1 MILIS
6 KVNNFV
12 NYNTDFTPVS
22 LFLLASNNRL
32 AISLTPLTCNP
43 YSAVIF

>member
-1 MILIS
+1 MIFIS

-22 LFLLASNNRL
+22 PFLLASNNRL
-32 AISLTPLTCNP
+32 AISLTPLTYNP